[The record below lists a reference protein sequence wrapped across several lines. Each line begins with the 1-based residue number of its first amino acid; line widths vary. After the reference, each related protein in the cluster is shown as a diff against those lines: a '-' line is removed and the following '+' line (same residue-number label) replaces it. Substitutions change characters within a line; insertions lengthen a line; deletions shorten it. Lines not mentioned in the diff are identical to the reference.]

1 MANSEYKNLSIDEIE
16 LDLGNPRI
24 KHFLEIYNGEI
35 TAEAL
40 ALALSTAA
48 SSSEKQ
54 MSFSSLRD
62 SIKTSK
68 GIIHPII
75 VNHQADGKF
84 IVIEGNTRLQIYK
97 DFYRDSHDEAWLSI
111 PALVYEQLST
121 IEIHEIRLQSHLVG
135 PREWEP
141 YSKAKYLYEL
151 SVVEGIPMPTL
162 IDLCGG
168 RQSEIRKAIDTYMYM
183 EQYYRPYVDR
193 NGYEFTTRDF
203 SKFQE
208 FQSPS
213 VKRSVLNQGF
223 DEGKFAEW
231 VADGNIDTALG
242 VRELP
247 EIMKNDEARALFL
260 RKNLSE
266 ADKVVAASKMTKT
279 DLSSYPMETLLAA
292 LFKQINRLEYDD
304 VKMIATGEGQS
315 SNNKLY
321 LIRQLKNQIDFIIDQ
336 ISGIL
341 VGNGGI

>member
-1 MANSEYKNLSIDEIE
+1 MATSQYKNLSINAIE

-24 KHFLEIYNGEI
+24 KHFLDIYEGEI

-40 ALALSTAA
+40 ALALSTAT

-75 VNHQADGKF
+75 VNHQSDGKF

-97 DFYRDSHDEAWLSI
+97 DFYNNTHDEAWLYI
-111 PALVYEQLST
+111 PALVYEQLSS

-151 SVVEGIPMPTL
+151 SVGEGIPMPTL

-168 RQSEIRKAIDTYMYM
+168 RQSEIRKAIDTYVYM
-183 EQYYRPYVDR
+183 EQYYRPYVEQ
-193 NGYEFTTRDF
+193 NGYDFSTREF

-208 FQSPS
+208 FQTPI
-213 VKRSVLNQGF
+213 VKRSMQQHGF
-223 DEGKFAEW
+223 DEGQFAEW
-231 VADGNIDTALG
+231 VAEGNIDKALG
-242 VRELP
+242 VRSLP
-247 EIMKNDEARALFL
+247 EVMKNDEARNLFL
-260 RKNLSE
+260 RRNLSDAE
-266 ADKVVAASKMTKT
+266 KVVAASKMSKT

-292 LFKQINRLEYDD
+292 LFKQINEADYEDLRL
-304 VKMIATGEGQS
+304 MASGEDETA
-315 SNNKLY
+315 NKKRY
-321 LIRQLKNQIDFIIDQ
+321 LIQRLKNQIDFVVEQ
-336 ISGIL
+336 ISDME
-341 VGNGGI
+341 N

>member
-1 MANSEYKNLSIDEIE
+1 MNNSQYQNLPIDNIE

-24 KHFLEIYNGEI
+24 KHFLEIYDGEI

-40 ALALSTAA
+40 ALALSTA
-48 SSSEKQ
+48 SSTSEKQ

-75 VNHQADGKF
+75 VNHQGDGKF
-84 IVIEGNTRLQIYK
+84 VVIEGNTRLQIYK
-97 DFYRDSHDEAWLSI
+97 DFYNSSHDDSWLCI
-111 PALVYEQLST
+111 PALVYEQLSPM
-121 IEIHEIRLQSHLVG
+121 EIHEIRLQSHLVG

-151 SVVEGIPMPTL
+151 SVEEGIPMPTL

-168 RQSEIRKAIDTYMYM
+168 RQSEIRKAIDTYIYM
-183 EQYYRPYVDR
+183 EQYYRPYVDQK
-193 NGYEFTTRDF
+193 GYEFTTREF

-208 FQSPS
+208 FQTPI
-213 VKRSVLNQGF
+213 VKRSVIQQGF

-231 VADGNIDTALG
+231 VAEGNIDKALG
-242 VRELP
+242 VRNLP
-247 EIMKNDEARALFL
+247 EVMKNDEAKAVFL

-266 ADKVVAASKMTKT
+266 ADKVVSASKMSKT

-292 LFKQINRLEYDD
+292 LFRQINELDYAYIQL
-304 VKMIATGEGQS
+304 MASGEDEAA
-315 SNNKLY
+315 NKKHY
-321 LIRQLKNQIDFIIDQ
+321 LMQQLKNQIDFILNQ
-336 ISGIL
+336 ISEMEG
-341 VGNGGI
+341 

>member
-1 MANSEYKNLSIDEIE
+1 MINSEYRNLLINEIE

-24 KHFLEIYNGEI
+24 KHFLEIYEGEI

-62 SIKTSK
+62 SIKTSR

-84 IVIEGNTRLQIYK
+84 VVIEGNTRLQIYK
-97 DFYRDSHDEAWLSI
+97 DFYNDSHDEAWLHI
-111 PALVYEQLST
+111 PALVYEHLSP

-151 SVVEGIPMPTL
+151 SVEEGIPMPTL

-183 EQYYRPYVDR
+183 EQYYRPYIEQ
-193 NGYEFTTRDF
+193 NGYDFTTREF

-208 FQSPS
+208 FQTPI
-213 VKRSVLNQGF
+213 VKRSILQQGF
-223 DEGKFAEW
+223 DESKFAEW
-231 VADGNIDTALG
+231 VAEGNIDKALG
-242 VRELP
+242 VRNLP
-247 EIMKNDEARALFL
+247 EIMKNNEARALFL
-260 RKNLSE
+260 KKSLSE
-266 ADKVVAASKMTKT
+266 AEKVVAASKMSNT
-279 DLSSYPMETLLAA
+279 DLSSYPMETLLSA
-292 LFKQINRLEYDD
+292 LFKQINEVEYNDLQLMASG
-304 VKMIATGEGQS
+304 VNEGA
-315 SNNKLY
+315 NKKRY
-321 LIRQLKNQIDFIIDQ
+321 LIERLKNQIDFVLCQ
-336 ISGIL
+336 IAEIEG
-341 VGNGGI
+341 